1 MPLTRLARA
10 RFAAIVVA
18 ALVATGVT
26 AAAGQSGPAPP
37 QLAELVTQTFRAAY
51 NLDQDE
57 AIALGRRAVQL
68 APEEPSAHRALAGV
82 LWVNILFRR
91 GAVTIDNY
99 LGSVTKSLQMLP
111 KTPPELDAEFKREL
125 GLAISLAEARLAR
138 NPRDVQARF
147 EAGNAYALQASYTAT
162 VEGSLVAAFRTAR
175 KAYDAQE
182 QVLEREPQRG
192 RAGVVVGTYRYMI
205 AGMSLPTR
213 LLAYVAGFGGGK
225 EKGISLVESA
235 SRDPESHADATVA
248 LLLIYTREG
257 RHNDAL
263 KVIRG
268 LVAEF
273 PRNRLLVLEE
283 GAVALR
289 AGRAGEAEATLSRGI
304 GAFETD
310 PRPKMPGERALW
322 LYKRG
327 AARVL
332 LNRPAEAQADLAVAL
347 QSNPIEWVRGRL
359 NLELGKLADLG
370 GRRPEAVAFYRL
382 AETIAKAGNDP
393 LGANEAGRLLKR
405 PFTLAGRTP

>member
-10 RFAAIVVA
+10 RFAAGAVVA
-18 ALVATGVT
+18 VVAMGMTGAEAQT
-26 AAAGQSGPAPP
+26 GTAPP
-37 QLAELVTQTFRAAY
+37 QLADLVSQTFRAAY

-68 APEEPSAHRALAGV
+68 APEEPSAHRALAAV

-111 KTPPELDAEFKREL
+111 RTPPELDAEFKREL
-125 GLAISLAEARLAR
+125 GLAISLAESRLAR
-138 NPRDVQARF
+138 NPRDLQARF
-147 EAGNAYALQASYTAT
+147 EAGNAYALQASYTAS

-182 QVLEREPQRG
+182 QVLEREPQRT

-205 AGMSLPTR
+205 AGMSLPSR
-213 LLAYVAGFGGGK
+213 LLAYMAGFGGGK

-235 SRDPESHADATVA
+235 SRDPESHADATIA

-257 RHNDAL
+257 RHTDAL
-263 KVIRG
+263 KLIRA
-268 LVAEF
+268 LAAEF

-289 AGRAGEAEATLSRGI
+289 AGRPAEAEATLSRGLA
-304 GAFETD
+304 AFDAD

-347 QSNPIEWVRGRL
+347 QNNPIEWVRGRL

-370 GRRPEAVAFYRL
+370 GRRPEALAFYRL
-382 AETIAKAGNDP
+382 AETTAKTSNDP
-393 LGANEAGRLLKR
+393 LGAAEAGRLLKR
-405 PFTLAGRTP
+405 PFTAGSRTP